1 MKRKLP
7 QIIFTPRVAKRK
19 STKDNPFARY
29 LTNGYFLFL
38 AGIIVGCV
46 ISGFAKLPDFL
57 GGATRLAAILS
68 GAETFEF
75 GSYFLECFALCMTTV
90 AIVFALGFTAAA
102 APVIYAVPAFRG
114 IGFGVMMTGI
124 YSAFDLKGA
133 LVCIVA
139 VVPYAA
145 ITVVS
150 LCVLSMDAV
159 LISGSLTRFL
169 FSGDVSGV
177 NSRRLRG
184 YFAKLFISS
193 STAALGA
200 LVHCL
205 GVRILMPAMG

>member
-7 QIIFTPRVAKRK
+7 LIIFTPRVAKRK
-19 STKDNPFARY
+19 NAKDKPFARY

-38 AGIIVGCV
+38 AGIILGCV
-46 ISGFAKLPDFL
+46 VSGFAKLPDFL
-57 GGATRLAAILS
+57 GGGTRLAAILS
-68 GAETFEF
+68 GVEPFDF
-75 GSYFLECFALCMTTV
+75 GGYFFDSFALCMTTV
-90 AIVFALGFTAAA
+90 AIVFTLGFTAAA

-133 LVCIVA
+133 LICIVA
-139 VVPYAA
+139 VAPYAA

-169 FSGDVSGV
+169 FAGDVSGV
-177 NSRRLRG
+177 NTPRLRG
-184 YFAKLFISS
+184 YFVKLVLSS
-193 STAALGA
+193 AAAAAGA

-205 GVRILMPAMG
+205 GVKLLMPVM